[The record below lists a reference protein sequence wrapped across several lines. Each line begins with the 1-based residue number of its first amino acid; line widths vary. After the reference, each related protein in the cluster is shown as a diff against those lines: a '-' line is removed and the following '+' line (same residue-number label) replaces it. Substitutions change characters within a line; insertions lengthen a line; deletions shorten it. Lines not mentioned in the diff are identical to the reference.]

1 MMIIIASLNIWCLC
15 KVRKVNKSSHRQIC
29 DTPAEK
35 SWQLSKWLLK
45 QSVINIHSSLQNN
58 FLVRHWPVALVGRE
72 GRKKTSALT
81 DFIFLTDITVLL
93 IFSFPAMVPRPV
105 YNPSDH
111 PNTCVYVW
119 NITLDFCTSVP
130 PHSTPTPSSVG
141 EKMGFYY
148 CTPELNWYSW
158 QQIHHSWMSKMIEYS
173 FICHK

>member
-1 MMIIIASLNIWCLC
+1 M
-15 KVRKVNKSSHRQIC
+15 C

-35 SWQLSKWLLK
+35 YWQLSKWLLK

-72 GRKKTSALT
+72 GRKKISVLT
-81 DFIFLTDITVLL
+81 DFIFLTDITGLL

-130 PHSTPTPSSVG
+130 PHSTTPPPPHWWENGLLLLYARVELIFMTTNSPQLNVRNDWVF
-141 EKMGFYY
+141 FYF
-148 CTPELNWYSW
+148 S
-158 QQIHHSWMSKMIEYS
+158 QIRAIKWI
-173 FICHK
+173 IA